1 MATRKAALRGEYDRR
16 LASMIEVLQTHITE
30 DANNFKELT
39 TQVLEVNK
47 DVKSL
52 LNSRSFL
59 RGAWFAV
66 ATVGTLVGVIVG
78 LVMAWYK

>member
-1 MATRKAALRGEYDRR
+1 MAPRKLATKGEYDDR
-16 LASMIEVLQTHITE
+16 LASMIDVLQTHIKE
-30 DANNFKELT
+30 DANNFKEMT
-39 TQVLEVNK
+39 VQILEVNK

-66 ATVGTLVGVIVG
+66 ATVGTLVGVIAG
-78 LVMAWYK
+78 IIIAWYK